1 MLRKLIAKYSKN
13 ILTPALT
20 SLFLLLLACMEA
32 PKGFDYS
39 VSFVSEGLVLLLIYQ
54 LAIREQKKTKIE
66 LEDKERTLSQTI
78 DSEISNVTDLI
89 SAFSEENV
97 EAKEHASKMLGDL
110 MAQKAEIIQKK
121 LKKQKDDIE
130 AAQIKYDSSVKD
142 MNEAA
147 ADIEKTLD
155 DAVKAHTDNLK

>member
-20 SLFLLLLACMEA
+20 SLFLLLLALMEA

-39 VSFVSEGLVLLLIYQ
+39 VSFVSEGLILLLLYY
-54 LAIREQKKTKIE
+54 LAIRNQKKTKVE
-66 LEDKERTLSQTI
+66 LENKERKFSETL

-89 SAFSEENV
+89 SAVSAENA

-110 MAQKAEIIQKK
+110 IAQKAEFIQRK

-130 AAQIKYDSSVKD
+130 AAQIKYESSVKERND
-142 MNEAA
+142 AES
-147 ADIEKTLD
+147 DIEKTLD
-155 DAVKAHTDNLK
+155 DVVKAYTDSSK